1 MWTSGDT
8 IAAISTPPGE
18 GGIGIVRLSGDHA
31 EEIARKVLLLPG
43 CRTGKMQPRQV
54 YYGSVIEPLSGRCI
68 DEVISF
74 YFAAPHSYT
83 GEDVVE
89 IQTHGG
95 IVVVQRV
102 LQLLLQSGALLAT
115 AGEFTKRAFLSGR
128 LDLTQAEAVRDLIQA
143 DGAAGAAQAMAQLSG
158 LLGRRIGQLTREFLH
173 LIAVIEVSIDFPDDY
188 EPLDCQEFDQN
199 LAALASDLQ
208 QLLVTADQ
216 GRILRQGLKVVIVGR
231 PNVGKSSL
239 LNSLLGEDRAIVT
252 AIAGTTRD
260 VLEERFSLDG
270 IVMRLVDTAG
280 LHESADEIEQLGMV
294 RTRAAIDTADLVLWV
309 LDAKEAL
316 QAEDRELAV
325 LVKNRPL
332 LLVIN
337 KTDLADGGNLR
348 QELRQLGF
356 EQKPIAIA
364 AALGEGLEDLL
375 DAIRQRVLTGRVT
388 AGNEPILT
396 NLRHKDAV
404 EQALR
409 QVEACQ
415 QAVAVGLPEDCYV
428 IHLRSAY
435 EALAAISGELV
446 SEDIIDTIFSQFCV
460 GK

>member
-1 MWTSGDT
+1 MLTSGDT
-8 IAAISTPPGE
+8 ITAISTPPGE

-31 EEIARKVLLLPG
+31 QEIAQKVLSLPG
-43 CRTGKMQPRQV
+43 CKTGNMQPRQV
-54 YYGSVIEPLSGRCI
+54 YYGYLKDPASGRCV

-102 LQLLLQSGALLAT
+102 LQLLLQSGAVLAT

-143 DGAAGAAQAMAQLSG
+143 DGIAGAAQAMEQLGG
-158 LLGRRIGQLTREFLH
+158 LLGRRISQLTRKFLQM
-173 LIAVIEVSIDFPDDY
+173 IATIEVSIDFPDDY
-188 EPLDCQEFDQN
+188 GALDRREFDQSLTQ
-199 LAALASDLQ
+199 LAKELQ
-208 QLLVTADQ
+208 HLLVTADQ
-216 GRILRQGLKVVIVGR
+216 GRIVRQGLKLVIVGR

-280 LHESADEIEQLGMV
+280 LHESADEIEQLGMA
-294 RTRAAIDTADLVLWV
+294 RTRSSIETADLVLWV
-309 LDAKEAL
+309 LDAKESL
-316 QAEDRELAV
+316 QEEDRELA
-325 LVKNRPL
+325 LLLQNKPL
-332 LLVIN
+332 LLVLN
-337 KTDLADGGNLR
+337 KTDVADGMDL
-348 QELRQLGF
+348 QKELLQRGF
-356 EQKPIAIA
+356 KQKPISIA
-364 AALGEGLEDLL
+364 ATLGEGLEGLQ
-375 DAIRQRVLTGRVT
+375 DAIRQQVLTGKII

-396 NLRHKDAV
+396 SLRHKDAV

-409 QVEACQ
+409 QVEACK

-428 IHLRSAY
+428 INLRSAY
-435 EALAAISGELV
+435 EALATISGELV
-446 SEDIIDTIFSQFCV
+446 SEDIIETIFSQFCV

>member
-1 MWTSGDT
+1 MLTSGDT

-31 EEIARKVLLLPG
+31 QEIARKVLSLPG
-43 CRTGKMQPRQV
+43 CKTGNMQPRQV
-54 YYGSVIEPLSGRCI
+54 YYGYIKDPVSGRCV

-102 LQLLLQSGALLAT
+102 LQLLLQSGAVMAT

-143 DGAAGAAQAMAQLSG
+143 DGIAGAAQAMEQLGG
-158 LLGRRIGQLTREFLH
+158 LLGRRISQLTRKFLH

-188 EPLDCQEFDQN
+188 GPLDCRELDQSLTQMAN
-199 LAALASDLQ
+199 ELQ
-208 QLLVTADQ
+208 HLLVTADQ
-216 GRILRQGLKVVIVGR
+216 GRMVRQGLKVVIVGR

-280 LHESADEIEQLGMV
+280 LHESVDEIEQLGMI
-294 RTRAAIDTADLVLWV
+294 RTRSAIETADLVLWV

-316 QAEDRELAV
+316 QEEDKELAG
-325 LVKNRPL
+325 LVQNKPL
-332 LLVIN
+332 LLVFN
-337 KTDLADGGNLR
+337 KTDLADGMDL
-348 QELRQLGF
+348 QKELLQLGF
-356 EQKPIAIA
+356 DQKPIFVA
-364 AALGEGLEDLL
+364 AALGEGLEGLQ
-375 DAIRQRVLTGRVT
+375 DAIRQQVLAGKVV
-388 AGNEPILT
+388 AGNEPVLT
-396 NLRHKDAV
+396 SLRHKDAV

-409 QVEACQ
+409 QVEACK